1 LPGLGKQRQQERR
14 PAAAKLLR
22 GAAGA
27 LGLFALVALA
37 AAHVVYTP
45 TTLREWVKGAD
56 LIAVVEITRPLS
68 VWRAEDG
75 SDLQEYIS
83 ARIVEAIAGEPPSGS
98 LDFLPHSEGEP
109 RYRAGERALLFLEST
124 KPRAEFAALAAR
136 FPFFSRQGAG
146 SEWKLAGADDP
157 VLEMAR
163 AWAALPAAAAPGEVR
178 SLLLRQLVIGDA
190 RLRRDAILELVRFRR
205 QADAWPDAA
214 AVEPFARLAAAPSLD
229 VTERIALV
237 RVLDGAPGFDAAAHL
252 LPLTGVRLDDG
263 ARKALVG
270 AAALSRDARL
280 SDWLASG
287 LADPDPRVRRAA
299 ATALA
304 HPWHAAHVAAL
315 TALAT
320 NDPDE
325 GVARAAVQ
333 SLAAIDDAAAR
344 AGLAAVAEERRDSA
358 AATARRL
365 LRDRSRSPPHAG

>member
-1 LPGLGKQRQQERR
+1 MRGLQRHQGRR

-27 LGLFALVALA
+27 LGLLALVAPA

-75 SDLQEYIS
+75 SELQEYIS
-83 ARIVEAIAGEPPSGS
+83 ARIVEAIAGQPPAGS

-136 FPFFSRQGAG
+136 FPFYSRQGAG

-157 VLEMAR
+157 ALEMAR
-163 AWAALPAAAAPGEVR
+163 AWAALPAAAPGEVR

-205 QADAWPDAA
+205 QTGAWPDAA

-252 LPLTGVRLDDG
+252 LPLTGFRLDDG

-270 AAALSRDARL
+270 AASLSHDARL
-280 SDWLASG
+280 SDWLAG
-287 LADPDPRVRRAA
+287 RLADPDPRVRREA

-304 HPWHAAHVAAL
+304 HPWQAAHVAAL
-315 TALAT
+315 VEVAKG
-320 NDPDE
+320 DPNE
-325 GVARAAVQ
+325 GVARSATQA
-333 SLAAIDDAAAR
+333 LAAIGDAAAR
-344 AGLAAVAEERRDSA
+344 AGLAAVAEERRDSVA
-358 AATARRL
+358 ETARRL
-365 LRDRSRSPPHAG
+365 LRDRLRATPHAG